1 MIEERAPGSFIEASL
16 GLWDCAGKRGEKPLA
31 PLHAPAWLPSRRNET
46 EFRALAGETDGRFD
60 RMTRILALSLA
71 LASAISVAGCATQQQ
86 TNTLGGAAIGGAGG
100 ALIGSAL
107 SHGSPGGAIAG
118 GVIGAATG
126 AMIGNAATPPP
137 PRRCAQWAYDVNG
150 NRVCTAFF

>member
-1 MIEERAPGSFIEASL
+1 M
-16 GLWDCAGKRGEKPLA
+16 GLCRQAGDGPLA

-46 EFRALAGETDGRFD
+46 EEPLRAGRTGDLD

-71 LASAISVAGCATQQQ
+71 LASAISGAGCATQQQ

-107 SHGSPGGAIAG
+107 SHGSAGGAIAG

-137 PRRCAQWAYDVNG
+137 PRRCAQWAYDYNG